1 VFKAM
6 TIQQALQA
14 NVQIEPGPKVATFGG
29 WCRRDKVLVDGYE
42 IGRIQ
47 TRRSRGRTEI
57 ITIKDNLY
65 ILGYDVD
72 WLVQQEEDDYG
83 ANSSAA

>member
-1 VFKAM
+1 M
-6 TIQQALQA
+6 TIQQALEA
-14 NVQIEPGPKVATFGG
+14 NVRIEPGPKVTTFGG

-47 TRRSRGRTEI
+47 TRRARGRTEI
-57 ITIKDNLY
+57 ITMKDNLY

-72 WLVQQEEDDYG
+72 WLVQQEGDDYG

>member
-1 VFKAM
+1 M

-14 NVQIEPGPKVATFGG
+14 NVKIEPGTKVRTFSG
-29 WCRRDKVLVDGYE
+29 WCRRDKVLVGGYE

-47 TRRSRGRTEI
+47 TRRAKGRTEI

-65 ILGYDVD
+65 VIGYDVD
-72 WLVQQEEDDYG
+72 WLVEKEGESYD

>member
-1 VFKAM
+1 M
-6 TIQQALQA
+6 TLQQALEA
-14 NVQIEPGPKVATFGG
+14 NIKIEPGPKVTTFSG
-29 WCRRDKVLVDGYE
+29 WCRRDKVMVSGYE

-47 TRRSRGRTEI
+47 TRRARGRTEI

-65 ILGYDVD
+65 IIGYNVD
-72 WLVQQEEDDYG
+72 WLVQQEGDDYG

>member
-1 VFKAM
+1 M
-6 TIQQALQA
+6 TIQQALEA
-14 NVQIEPGPKVATFGG
+14 NVKIEPGPKVNTFSG

-47 TRRSRGRTEI
+47 TRRAKGRTEI
-57 ITIKDNLY
+57 LTIKNNLY
-65 ILGYDVD
+65 IIGYDVD
-72 WLVQQEEDDYG
+72 WLIQQEGEDYG

>member
-1 VFKAM
+1 M
-6 TIQQALQA
+6 TLQQALEA
-14 NVQIEPGPKVATFGG
+14 NIKIEPGPKVTTFSG
-29 WCRRDKVLVDGYE
+29 WCRRDKVLVGGSE

-47 TRRSRGRTEI
+47 TRRARGRTEV

-65 ILGYDVD
+65 IIGYDVD
-72 WLVQQEEDDYG
+72 WLIHQDGEEYG